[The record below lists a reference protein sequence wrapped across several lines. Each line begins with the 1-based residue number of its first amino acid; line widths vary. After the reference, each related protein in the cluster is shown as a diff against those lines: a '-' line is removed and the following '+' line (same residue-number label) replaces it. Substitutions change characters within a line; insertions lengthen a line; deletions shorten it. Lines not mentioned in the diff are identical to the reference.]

1 MFSGRDALEAL
12 GCCCLLSSAPVAVE
26 PPVTLR
32 GVEAGV
38 QVGWLR
44 STFARQCR
52 PGMSTLEVVQQIIKP
67 ATEGRKC
74 RYVALLEPSVVG
86 RARAFSSHTWKAP
99 IHDLIAA
106 IAHVL
111 PDDAFVWVD
120 IFAVLQWPVPE
131 QALDL
136 DFRSVV
142 QACGALIL
150 VAVHVPEIAALTIPE
165 AQAQGNVPEA
175 AKQLC
180 AFFRVWCLVEIA
192 AALEAKLPVVMLVG
206 SSTFIGATP
215 AALPVPAAAPT
226 VDDAS
231 APYTLQFVP
240 DPGMLNRLYWLIDI
254 TSAAAT
260 VEADRVRIIAEVAGS
275 PGTEAVNSLA
285 RGAAAGAEIYMHE
298 REVLA
303 AVLGDGSP
311 LAALEEPARSRALRC
326 AAAGGL
332 MRPLDVLLAAHG
344 GAGLDLEVRP
354 NKGRAMG
361 GWVWR
366 GGMLFPP
373 PPLAPPAL
381 LTVLPFLARIT
392 PCPHRP
398 HVSPPILMRKQ
409 SLRGHTASPFPRC
422 ARAGPIQPL
431 TQPGPLLLV
440 TVPGPSPTPGQR
452 RGLRSPRADVGGVGR
467 PSGSD
472 GRSARRR
479 LKSGR
484 ASRRP
489 GQGHDLALVR
499 RGRRALGR
507 LQGAPRGGT
516 GLSTR
521 GQPHRR
527 THAKRSRGY
536 S

>member
-12 GCCCLLSSAPVAVE
+12 GCCCLMSSAPVGVE
-26 PPVTLR
+26 PPVAMR

-206 SSTFIGATP
+206 SSTVTDAPP
-215 AALPVPAAAPT
+215 AALPVPAAAA
-226 VDDAS
+226 DDS
-231 APYTLQFVP
+231 SYRLQFVP

-254 TSAAAT
+254 TKAAAT
-260 VEADRVRIIAEVAGS
+260 VEADRVRIIDEVARS

-303 AVLGDGSP
+303 AVLGDGAP

-332 MRPLDVLLAAHG
+332 MRPLEVLLAAHG
-344 GAGLDLEVRP
+344 GAGLDLEVGP
-354 NKGRAMG
+354 KLGSGDEWWDVNQGRAMS
-361 GWVWR
+361 GWIGQAAYSFHRLPSHPWLCFWPR
-366 GGMLFPP
+366 RPLPAAPLACIGRTYH
-373 PPLAPPAL
+373 PPL
-381 LTVLPFLARIT
+381 
-392 PCPHRP
+392 
-398 HVSPPILMRKQ
+398 LMRRQDQNKQ
-409 SLRGHTASPFPRC
+409 THKQTKQNLRGYTRPLPTV
-422 ARAGPIQPL
+422 AR
-431 TQPGPLLLV
+431 V
-440 TVPGPSPTPGQR
+440 RVPWS
-452 RGLRSPRADVGGVGR
+452 L
-467 PSGSD
+467 
-472 GRSARRR
+472 
-479 LKSGR
+479 
-484 ASRRP
+484 
-489 GQGHDLALVR
+489 
-499 RGRRALGR
+499 
-507 LQGAPRGGT
+507 
-516 GLSTR
+516 
-521 GQPHRR
+521 
-527 THAKRSRGY
+527 SRGPHPFAGEPAWPP
-536 S
+536 SL

>member
-1 MFSGRDALEAL
+1 MTKGRKADKKTQSFHSAMFSGRDALQAL
-12 GCCCLLSSAPVAVE
+12 GSCCLLRSATVAAE
-26 PPVTLR
+26 PPVALR

-67 ATEGRKC
+67 STEGRKC

-131 QALDL
+131 QVFDL

-175 AKQLC
+175 ARQLC

-206 SSTFIGATP
+206 SSTATGATP
-215 AALPVPAAAPT
+215 AALPASGPVPAA
-226 VDDAS
+226 S
-231 APYTLQFVP
+231 APAQYNLQFVP

-260 VEADRVRIIAEVAGS
+260 VEADRARILAEVASS
-275 PGTEAVNSLA
+275 PGTDAVNSLA

-332 MRPLDVLLAAHG
+332 MRPLEVLLATHG
-344 GAGLDLEVRP
+344 RAGLELEVRLR
-354 NKGRAMG
+354 NGSGDGGGVAGRA
-361 GWVWR
+361 
-366 GGMLFPP
+366 FSTEPP
-373 PPLAPPAL
+373 SRPRLRSPFRRPLARA
-381 LTVLPFLARIT
+381 ARF
-392 PCPHRP
+392 PHRP
-398 HVSPPILMRKQ
+398 CVSTPTLMRGQ
-409 SLRGHTASPFPRC
+409 DLRG
-422 ARAGPIQPL
+422 L
-431 TQPGPLLLV
+431 
-440 TVPGPSPTPGQR
+440 
-452 RGLRSPRADVGGVGR
+452 
-467 PSGSD
+467 
-472 GRSARRR
+472 SARPFHC
-479 LKSGR
+479 
-484 ASRRP
+484 ASMR
-489 GQGHDLALVR
+489 V
-499 RGRRALGR
+499 
-507 LQGAPRGGT
+507 
-516 GLSTR
+516 
-521 GQPHRR
+521 PHL
-527 THAKRSRGY
+527 
-536 S
+536 

>member
-1 MFSGRDALEAL
+1 MFSGRDALQAL
-12 GCCCLLSSAPVAVE
+12 GSCCLLRSATVAAE
-26 PPVTLR
+26 PPVALR

-67 ATEGRKC
+67 STEGRKC

-131 QALDL
+131 QVFDL

-175 AKQLC
+175 ARQLC

-206 SSTFIGATP
+206 SSTATGATP
-215 AALPVPAAAPT
+215 AALPASGPVPAA
-226 VDDAS
+226 S
-231 APYTLQFVP
+231 APAQYNLQFVP

-260 VEADRVRIIAEVAGS
+260 VEADRARILAEVASS
-275 PGTEAVNSLA
+275 PGTDAVNSLA

-332 MRPLDVLLAAHG
+332 MRPLEVLLATHG
-344 GAGLDLEVRP
+344 RAGLELEVRLR
-354 NKGRAMG
+354 NGSGDG
-361 GWVWR
+361 G
-366 GGMLFPP
+366 GGCGACLLHRT
-373 PPLAPPAL
+373 PLAPPSP
-381 LTVLPFLARIT
+381 LPIPPPPCPRRPFSASPVRLYAHLDARPRLAR
-392 PCPHRP
+392 PQC
-398 HVSPPILMRKQ
+398 
-409 SLRGHTASPFPRC
+409 APFPLC
-422 ARAGPIQPL
+422 EHAGAPFIAL
-431 TQPGPLLLV
+431 TQPAPLLLF
-440 TVPGPSPTPGQR
+440 
-452 RGLRSPRADVGGVGR
+452 
-467 PSGSD
+467 
-472 GRSARRR
+472 
-479 LKSGR
+479 
-484 ASRRP
+484 
-489 GQGHDLALVR
+489 
-499 RGRRALGR
+499 
-507 LQGAPRGGT
+507 
-516 GLSTR
+516 
-521 GQPHRR
+521 
-527 THAKRSRGY
+527 
-536 S
+536 